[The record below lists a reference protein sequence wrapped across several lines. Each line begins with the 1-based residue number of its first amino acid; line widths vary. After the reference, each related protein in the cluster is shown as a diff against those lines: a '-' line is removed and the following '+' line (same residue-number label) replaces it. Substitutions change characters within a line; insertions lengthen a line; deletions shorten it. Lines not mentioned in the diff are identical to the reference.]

1 MRLSLVAGALVACA
15 ISSGALA
22 QPYQAVSFARVETSL
37 TAGAPIGVLST
48 PWRFGCSG
56 PSYPQQF
63 SGALQQL
70 VGDSRLDVIVKTAL
84 RSIGVPGDDPSSM
97 FTAASAAP
105 DLQLGARITGF
116 TVNGCGND
124 QLKRGSIS
132 MDVEWQLYS
141 TARKK
146 LVARIST
153 NGVAATKE
161 WVNGWNGMKEQAFT
175 ENVRAL
181 LQSSDFK
188 QALSQPSASEK
199 KITSADAALAYRAGL
214 PGPRTIPDAGRAV
227 ATVFTDNAMG
237 SAFLISTDGYLL
249 TNHHVVGDVTQVK
262 VRWSDRSESAAEVIR
277 SDSKRD
283 VALLK
288 IVPNGREP
296 LSIRGSDAVPGEPV
310 FAIGTPLEK
319 SFQGTVTK
327 GIVSANRMQ
336 DGQRWVQ
343 SDVAVDHGNS
353 GGPLLDEK
361 GQVIGMTAWGY
372 SPDGVSHNLNFFVPI
387 ADALTILRI
396 GPAKDDAS

>member
-1 MRLSLVAGALVACA
+1 MEVGRSDEISSCA
-15 ISSGALA
+15 IRWRGPLTAICQSTKDSDSS
-22 QPYQAVSFARVETSL
+22 YQAVSFARVETSL

-199 KITSADAALAYRAGL
+199 KITSADAALASSPPPERNRDIG
-214 PGPRTIPDAGRAV
+214 DAGRAV
-227 ATVFTDNAMG
+227 ATVMLPDGAMG
-237 SAFLISTDGYLL
+237 SGFLISTDGYLL
-249 TNHHVVGDVTQVK
+249 TNHHVVGESVRQVRL
-262 VRWSDRSESAAEVIR
+262 RWSDRSKRGGGR
-277 SDSKRD
+277 S
-283 VALLK
+283 V
-288 IVPNGREP
+288 
-296 LSIRGSDAVPGEPV
+296 
-310 FAIGTPLEK
+310 
-319 SFQGTVTK
+319 
-327 GIVSANRMQ
+327 
-336 DGQRWVQ
+336 
-343 SDVAVDHGNS
+343 
-353 GGPLLDEK
+353 
-361 GQVIGMTAWGY
+361 
-372 SPDGVSHNLNFFVPI
+372 
-387 ADALTILRI
+387 
-396 GPAKDDAS
+396 